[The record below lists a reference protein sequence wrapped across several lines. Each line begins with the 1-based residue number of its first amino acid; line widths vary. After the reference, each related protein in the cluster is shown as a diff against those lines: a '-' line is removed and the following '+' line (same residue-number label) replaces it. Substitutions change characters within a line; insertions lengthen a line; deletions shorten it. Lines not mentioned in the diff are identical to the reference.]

1 MADML
6 LLWLAVGVG
15 VVAQLPRLRSH
26 YAQKNPTLAW
36 DHFLVASGLRPV
48 PAAMPDVVA
57 VAELVDIPPGML
69 DRAALGRT
77 PGKALVLV
85 ATLTNDRVLIA
96 VRRRGPIP
104 AVEGTT
110 VAKGWHLQVLP
121 GPPQAAWEA
130 TSVRRAPA
138 TS

>member
-1 MADML
+1 MAAML

-26 YAQKNPTLAW
+26 YAKNPTLAW

-48 PAAMPDVVA
+48 PASMPDVVD
-57 VAELVDIPPGML
+57 VADLVDIPAAML

-77 PGKALVLV
+77 PDRALVLV
-85 ATLTNDRVLIA
+85 ATLTNDRVLVA

-104 AVEGTT
+104 AVTGTT
-110 VAKGWHLQVLP
+110 VANGWHVQVLP
-121 GPPQAAWEA
+121 GPPEAAWEA
-130 TSVRRAPA
+130 TTVRRAP
-138 TS
+138 SPS